1 VSVVLDASAALA
13 WVFERENPKEAAV
26 ANELLAS
33 LSQNSALVPG
43 LWHCEVANALLVG
56 ERRGVIGETDTADFS
71 GRLNAL
77 PIETDSVDL
86 GLARVAILRLARE
99 FQLSSYDASYL
110 ELAIRRGAL
119 LATFDQRLLAS
130 ARAAGVR
137 VFGMD

>member
-1 VSVVLDASAALA
+1 MNVVLDASAALA
-13 WVFERENPKEAAV
+13 WVFERENPKEAAM

-33 LSQNSALVPG
+33 LSQNTALVPS
-43 LWHCEVANALLVG
+43 LWHFEVANALLVG
-56 ERRGVIGETDTADFS
+56 GRRGVIGEAETTDFL

-77 PIETDSVDL
+77 PIETDSADL
-86 GLARVAILRLARE
+86 GLASVAILRLARE